1 MKKFAFYLIGGA
13 LAVWLAACTKEAV
26 TDFQQLDDEAL
37 ATAIAGDR
45 GKQEID
51 PSTLPAE
58 ILTYA
63 EENHFDTYI
72 DAVYFA
78 EGKGYD
84 LVFAT
89 EEHAFFNLARRA
101 LRHHHNDRMGPCGRL
116 LGGEAIPLDALR
128 PAIVQYVETNY
139 PDAEILRAKKKGD
152 RIIVM
157 LSGHVL
163 LVFTENGVFEIDAQH
178 WIDCRPC
185 APASQVDIPADVLAL
200 IETTVP
206 GAEIKRVCRRGD
218 RIVVGVIAADGRHIL
233 VFDNNWNF
241 LFTTP

>member
-1 MKKFAFYLIGGA
+1 MNKLSSILLAGLLA
-13 LAVWLAACTKEAV
+13 LGLAACKKDAV
-26 TDFQQLDDEAL
+26 IDYQQLDDEAL
-37 ATAIAGDR
+37 VTVIADDR
-45 GKQEID
+45 DKQETD
-51 PSTLPAE
+51 PSTLPAD
-58 ILTYA
+58 IIDYVGL
-63 EENHFDTYI
+63 NHFDTYI
-72 DAVYFA
+72 DAAYFA

-84 LVFAT
+84 LVFAS
-89 EEHAFFNLARRA
+89 EEHAFFNLERRA
-101 LRHHHNDRMGPCGRL
+101 LRHRLNDRMGPCARF
-116 LGGEAIPLDALR
+116 LGGVMIPVDSLR
-128 PAIVQYVETNY
+128 PAIVQYIETNY

-152 RIIVM
+152 RVIVM